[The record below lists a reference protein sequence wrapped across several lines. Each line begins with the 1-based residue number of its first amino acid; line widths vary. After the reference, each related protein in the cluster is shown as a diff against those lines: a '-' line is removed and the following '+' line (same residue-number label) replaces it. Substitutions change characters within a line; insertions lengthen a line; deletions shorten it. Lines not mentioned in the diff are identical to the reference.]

1 MKYYIY
7 ILLVLLIGTSSC
19 EEFLDPKLSDERV
32 YDQLITQPEMVRGL
46 VTSAYASI
54 PSVNDAYNSGQ
65 FLDVA
70 TDNALTNVLTNNL
83 NRMVEFSTYW
93 NSTNNPI
100 STWDGC
106 YEDIKN
112 INMFFDIMDKHNI
125 VFKKSN
131 ETDNLNYTNNIFGE
145 AYFLRAWAQFDLLR
159 RFGGIDVND
168 NLVGFPIVT
177 QVYSQYDYPQ
187 LSRDSYEDCV
197 DQIISDLD
205 MAMTYLPAAWDGSA
219 DPYTNELNFGRPT
232 DLVCMGLKARVMLYA
247 ASPAYDGSGV
257 SWNDAAEAAADVLDE
272 IGLSLPNIYANSTVS
287 SKFFNDPQN
296 AEIIYRRMQGTSSGD
311 RGSEER
317 NFPPSYYGG
326 GRCNPTQNLVDA
338 FPMADGYPYDPVN
351 DANMYANRDPR
362 FYNTILYNGASFK
375 GAAVETFNG
384 GKDMVGGP
392 NATIDNSTRTGYYVR
407 KWMSDAVS
415 LVPGNE
421 SNDKHYGAFLR
432 KVEIFLNFAEAANEA
447 VGPDVQINGLSARQA
462 IAEVRRRAG
471 ITQPDAYLASLS
483 SKEELRGLIKNER
496 RIELCFEG
504 HRFFDLRR
512 WEDQLN
518 TMVQKVNV
526 EQTTPGVFTYTR
538 VNMFNLAYDNNK
550 VYCPL
555 PLSELNKTD
564 NITQNKG
571 W

>member
-1 MKYYIY
+1 MKYSIY

-19 EEFLDPKLSDERV
+19 EELLDPKLSDERT

-46 VTSAYASI
+46 VTSAYSSI
-54 PSVNDAYNSGQ
+54 PSVNDAYNGQ

-70 TDNALTNVLTNNL
+70 TDNALTNVLTNDL
-83 NRMVEFSTYW
+83 NRMVEFPTFWS
-93 NSTNNPI
+93 STNNPV
-100 STWDGC
+100 STWSNR

-112 INMFFDIMDKHNI
+112 INLFFDIMANNDI

-131 ETDNLNYTNNIFGE
+131 ETDNLNYKNSIIGE

-159 RFGGIDVND
+159 RFGGIDVNG

-187 LSRDSYEDCV
+187 LSRDSYADCV
-197 DQIISDLD
+197 DQILTDLD
-205 MAMTYLPAAWDGSA
+205 SAMVYLPTAWDNGTN
-219 DPYTNELNFGRPT
+219 PYTNQLNFGRPT
-232 DLVCMGLKARVMLYA
+232 DIVCKSLKTRVLLYA
-247 ASPAYDGSGV
+247 ASPAYNGSGV
-257 SWNDAAEAAADVLDE
+257 NWSDAANAASAVLGE
-272 IGLSLPNIYANSTVS
+272 IGTSLPNIYANATISAS
-287 SKFFNDPQN
+287 FFNDPQN
-296 AEIIYRRMQGTSSGD
+296 AEVIFRRMEGTSNGD
-311 RGSEER
+311 RGPETR

-338 FPMADGYPYDPVN
+338 FPMANGYPYDPAN
-351 DANMYANRDPR
+351 DATMYVGRDPR

-375 GAAVETFNG
+375 SAVVETFDG

-407 KWMSDAVS
+407 KWMSTSVS

-432 KVEIFLNFAEAANEA
+432 KAEIFLNFAEAANEA
-447 VGPDVQINGLSARQA
+447 VGPDVQIDGLSARQA

-471 ITQPDAYLASLS
+471 ITQPDAYLASLG
-483 SKEELRGLIKNER
+483 SKEALRTLIKNER

-512 WEDQLN
+512 WKDQLN
-518 TMVQKVNV
+518 TMVQKVQV
-526 EQTTPGVFTYTR
+526 TQTTPGVFTYTR
-538 VNMFNLAYDNNK
+538 VNLFNLAYDNSK
-550 VYCPL
+550 FYCPL
-555 PLSELNKTD
+555 PLNELNKTE
-564 NITQNKG
+564 NITQNQG